1 MHKEYEIFL
10 LFEVLYAFIV
20 LVVILSI
27 ARNSKMIWNSNSIL
41 SEIVNFVFV
50 LKWNINVK

>member
-27 ARNSKMIWNSNSIL
+27 ARKMIWNSNSIL